1 MKDIFDQLTE
11 QARTSTSA
19 QADDESE
26 NSSFEEKEDQGQT
39 EAAITERRLKDA
51 VQNLLSLGLLEE
63 SSKRHLYKTAVTYFG
78 QLNNILEPLDFYAQ
92 VDEIRGLIFLRVLN
106 QVEDP
111 NNDEAWSHP
120 LVRRQ
125 RLTLEQSL
133 LVAILRQ
140 HFVNYEQEQGVGAEG
155 ALVAVDELIPHL
167 QLYLGDSGSESKER
181 SRMMTLLD
189 QLKVHGLVSAPDQH
203 DRITIRPI
211 IAHWA
216 NPENLQALLHQISAQ
231 AESQEAD

>member
-1 MKDIFDQLTE
+1 MNDIFDRLAQ
-11 QARTSTSA
+11 QA
-19 QADDESE
+19 Q
-26 NSSFEEKEDQGQT
+26 NSSNVEATPEEPTNIQVD
-39 EAAITERRLKDA
+39 EASLTERRLKDA
-51 VQNLLSLGLLEE
+51 AQNLLSLGLLEE
-63 SSKRHLYKTAVTYFG
+63 SSKRHLYKTAVTYLAE
-78 QLNNILEPLDFYAQ
+78 LNRILEPLDFYAQ
-92 VDEIRGLIFLRVLN
+92 VDEVRGLVFLRILTAP
-106 QVEDP
+106 EDE

-140 HFVNYEQEQGVGAEG
+140 YFVNYEQEQGIGTET
-155 ALVAVDELIPHL
+155 ALVSVDELIPQL

-181 SRMMTLLD
+181 SRMITLLD
-189 QLKVHGLVSAPDQH
+189 QLKAHGLVSAPDAH

-216 NPENLQALLHQISAQ
+216 NPENLQALLHQIKTMTQ
-231 AESQEAD
+231 IQEAD

>member
-1 MKDIFDQLTE
+1 MKDIFDQFTE
-11 QARTSTSA
+11 QARNSTVVQPETEAETLHS
-19 QADDESE
+19 DE
-26 NSSFEEKEDQGQT
+26 KKDQGQA
-39 EAAITERRLKDA
+39 EVAITERRLKDA

-63 SSKRHLYKTAVTYFG
+63 SSKRHLYKTAVTYFA
-78 QLNNILEPLDFYAQ
+78 QLNSILEPLDLYAQ
-92 VDEIRGLIFLRVLN
+92 VDEIRGLVFLRILN
-106 QVEDP
+106 QAEDP

-181 SRMMTLLD
+181 SRIVTLLD
-189 QLKVHGLVSAPDQH
+189 QLKAHGLVSAPDQH

-216 NPENLQALLHQISAQ
+216 NPENLQALLHQINALAQ
-231 AESQEAD
+231 PQEAD

>member
-11 QARTSTSA
+11 QARTSTSV

-92 VDEIRGLIFLRVLN
+92 VDEVRGLIFLRVLN
-106 QVEDP
+106 QVEDS

-231 AESQEAD
+231 AEPQEAD